1 MIWEQRPW
9 VLGGVGGQA
18 GVEGQPSW
26 FVSFVTGGR
35 AGSVGT
41 DAGSLF
47 ELVMERWASSI
58 LIDSQRQGHLLR
70 KRRKAGMI

>member
-1 MIWEQRPW
+1 M
-9 VLGGVGGQA
+9 LGGDGGQA
-18 GVEGQPSW
+18 GAEGQPSW

-35 AGSVGT
+35 AESVGT

-47 ELVMERWASSI
+47 DLMMEGWASST

-70 KRRKAGMI
+70 KRRRARVI